1 MPMGI
6 WSSPAAAG
14 RLERGLNK
22 TNRLEVK
29 DNLQSETER
38 YGVGAFYPRQAHS
51 LIKDLLKI
59 LYGAEL

>member
-29 DNLQSETER
+29 DNLQS
-38 YGVGAFYPRQAHS
+38 
-51 LIKDLLKI
+51 
-59 LYGAEL
+59 